1 MIRVSVLY
9 PRSEGS
15 KFDFKYYGE
24 KHMALVKARLTEHGL
39 LRIEVDKGIGG
50 AEDSPAPFVCIGHL
64 YFNSVHDFQKGLE
77 AHGPELVSDVPNYTD
92 VEPQIQISEIV
103 SA

>member
-50 AEDSPAPFVCIGHL
+50 AEGSPAPLCL
-64 YFNSVHDFQKGLE
+64 YR
-77 AHGPELVSDVPNYTD
+77 ALVLQFRARYSERTGSPRPGTD
-92 VEPQIQISEIV
+92 KRRSKLH
-103 SA
+103 